1 MSTDCT
7 PEYAFRVAAT
17 TDEVMHCQSLRREV
31 FVKEQKIPAEAED
44 DGKDGDALHIM
55 CTENGQLIATGRV
68 LITCESQVR
77 ADLARVAVRAD
88 RRGRGLGSRMVQELE
103 TLARS
108 KGASLVRLRTTT
120 YLEQFYSRMGYL
132 RPPDDVIMHLSEEYQ
147 LITMEKPLDE
157 ESTLA

>member
-88 RRGRGLGSRMVQELE
+88 PQRAGLGESDGPG
-103 TLARS
+103 ARDPREI
-108 KGASLVRLRTTT
+108 KGRQPCEAKNKPPTWSNSIREWDIYDRL
-120 YLEQFYSRMGYL
+120 M
-132 RPPDDVIMHLSEEYQ
+132 M
-147 LITMEKPLDE
+147 
-157 ESTLA
+157 